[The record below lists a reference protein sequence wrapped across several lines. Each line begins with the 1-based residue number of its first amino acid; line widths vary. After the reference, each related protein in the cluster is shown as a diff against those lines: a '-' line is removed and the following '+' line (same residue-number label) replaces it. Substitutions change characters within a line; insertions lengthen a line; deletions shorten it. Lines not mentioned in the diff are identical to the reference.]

1 MRYAGCGIGVLLAIL
16 VLVAIF
22 TYRQREAPLT
32 NVPVE
37 APTGEF
43 IGSAACQSCHADQ
56 HGSWHDSYHRT
67 MTQLATE
74 SSVLGDFN
82 EVRLAGKD
90 LDVRLFKEKGK
101 FLVEMKLHNPE
112 STNLYS
118 VVMTTGSHNRQ
129 AYWLSDPNDSQLK
142 ILPYMYLRAEQRWD
156 AIPGGEPRDVF
167 HARTQSAF
175 LRIVAAHPDGRVV
188 VVAHGGVIG
197 QLLHHA
203 AGSQPFAFLGADNAS
218 ISEIVVTAEGQQ
230 IVRRF
235 NDASHL
241 DDLYA

>member
-1 MRYAGCGIGVLLAIL
+1 MGTTPDTPAGSGPEADATSLEGVRQARYVPPPGATVVLLVRHGESEAAHPDRPFPLVDGHGDPALHPNGRAQAERVGARLSHERVDAIYVTSL
-16 VLVAIF
+16 RRTHETA
-22 TYRQREAPLT
+22 APLAAAIGLEPRLERDLRE
-32 NVPVE
+32 VHL
-37 APTGEF
+37 GEWEGGLF
-43 IGSAACQSCHADQ
+43 RFQVAAGHPAALQ
-56 HGSWHDSYHRT
+56 
-67 MTQLATE
+67 M
-74 SSVLGDFN
+74 
-82 EVRLAGKD
+82 
-90 LDVRLFKEKGK
+90 
-101 FLVEMKLHNPE
+101 
-112 STNLYS
+112 
-118 VVMTTGSHNRQ
+118 
-129 AYWLSDPNDSQLK
+129 
-142 ILPYMYLRAEQRWD
+142 RAEQRWD
-156 AIPGGEPRDVF
+156 ALPGGEPSDVF

>member
-1 MRYAGCGIGVLLAIL
+1 MGTPPATSLDATSLEGVRQERYTPPPGATVVLLVRHGESEAAHPDRPFSLVDGHGDPALHPNGRAQAERVGARLAHERVDAIYVTSL
-16 VLVAIF
+16 RRTHETA
-22 TYRQREAPLT
+22 APLAAA
-32 NVPVE
+32 VGLEPRLEPDLREVHL
-37 APTGEF
+37 GEWEGGLF
-43 IGSAACQSCHADQ
+43 RFQVAAGHPAALQ
-56 HGSWHDSYHRT
+56 
-67 MTQLATE
+67 M
-74 SSVLGDFN
+74 
-82 EVRLAGKD
+82 
-90 LDVRLFKEKGK
+90 
-101 FLVEMKLHNPE
+101 
-112 STNLYS
+112 
-118 VVMTTGSHNRQ
+118 
-129 AYWLSDPNDSQLK
+129 
-142 ILPYMYLRAEQRWD
+142 RAEQRWD